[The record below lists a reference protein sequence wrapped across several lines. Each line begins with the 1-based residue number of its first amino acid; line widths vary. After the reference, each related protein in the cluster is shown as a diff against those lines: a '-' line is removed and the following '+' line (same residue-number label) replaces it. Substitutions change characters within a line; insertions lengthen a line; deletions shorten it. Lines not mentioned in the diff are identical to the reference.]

1 MGFGDFDVLLEVVE
15 GELEFGE
22 FLFGH
27 WDACII
33 ISTRIIR
40 QLI

>member
-1 MGFGDFDVLLEVVE
+1 MGE
-15 GELEFGE
+15 GGARWIAGGLGRGLEFGE